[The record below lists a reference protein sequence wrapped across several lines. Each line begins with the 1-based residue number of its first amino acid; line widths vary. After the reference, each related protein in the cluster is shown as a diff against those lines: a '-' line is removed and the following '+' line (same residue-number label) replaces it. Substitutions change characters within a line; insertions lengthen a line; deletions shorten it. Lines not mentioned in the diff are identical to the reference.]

1 MLTRR
6 VVLLLLADLVSTTGT
21 EMTAVALPWFV
32 LVTTGS
38 PVRTGLVLAAEVLG
52 LAVCGLPGGVVL
64 QRLGPR
70 RTLLAADGGRVIA
83 VGLIPF
89 LNPDVAVAG

>member
-52 LAVCGLPGGVVL
+52 LAVCGLPGGAVL

-70 RTLLAADGGRVIA
+70 RTLLADDGGRAIA

>member
-1 MLTRR
+1 M
-6 VVLLLLADLVSTTGT
+6 LLADLVSTTGT
-21 EMTAVALPWFV
+21 EMTAVALPWYV